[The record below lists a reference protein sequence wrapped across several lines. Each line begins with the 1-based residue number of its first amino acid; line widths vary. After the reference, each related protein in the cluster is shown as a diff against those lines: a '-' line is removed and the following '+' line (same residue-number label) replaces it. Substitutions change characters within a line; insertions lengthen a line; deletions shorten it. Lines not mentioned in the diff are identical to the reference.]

1 MRKTAFSERYMD
13 VLNDF
18 GLSDIERT
26 NLSILEFDKGDI
38 VCRENQ
44 LIGSLLICVSGH
56 GRSYVNERNGKS
68 LILNI
73 FKRGYVIGDYELIM
87 DFATLTTVIADT
99 SMACI
104 AIPLGVYRQYLLSNN
119 AFMRK
124 IAEILAN
131 KLYASL
137 HHSAASRLMP
147 LEYRLC
153 VHLLKVNHHG
163 KFNSRLTDTADM
175 LGVSYR
181 HLLRTISSLVSMGM
195 MSKTSEGY
203 TVDTVRLNQH
213 IKTF

>member
-1 MRKTAFSERYMD
+1 MRKLVFDKRYAD
-13 VLNDF
+13 VLEDF
-18 GLSDIERT
+18 GISQIDRTDLSLFEY
-26 NLSILEFDKGDI
+26 EKGDT

-44 LIGSLLICVSGH
+44 LIGHLLICVNGH

-87 DFATLTTVIADT
+87 NYATLTTVIADT
-99 SMACI
+99 PMTCI
-104 AIPLGVYRQYLLSNN
+104 AIPFGCYRQYLLSNH

-163 KFNSRLTDTADM
+163 KFDSRLTDTADM